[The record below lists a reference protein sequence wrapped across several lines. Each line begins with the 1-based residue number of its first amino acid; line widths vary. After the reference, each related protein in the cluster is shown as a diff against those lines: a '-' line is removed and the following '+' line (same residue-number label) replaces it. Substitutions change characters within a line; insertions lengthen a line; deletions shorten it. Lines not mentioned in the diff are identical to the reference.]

1 MKAAQLEKY
10 TPKMIN
16 LKLID
21 TPKPKINDNEV
32 LVKVLYA
39 AVNPADIMLIHGE
52 LKLLAPFKFPK
63 TLGCEMVGV
72 VEQVGANVKNF
83 RLGDRV
89 FGGVPLD
96 KPGSFTEYVAL
107 PSSYLAKV
115 PNDYTNEEAA
125 AIPVAALT
133 VMQVMDLLKP
143 TPGNT
148 IFISGG
154 TGAVGMI
161 AIPIAKDFGLKVIVS
176 GNEKNK
182 EKVIKLGA
190 SQFINYKTEDF
201 SKILHNV
208 DYVLDTVGNETLD
221 KAFEIIKPGGHI
233 ISLKGI
239 PNGAYAQRMNL
250 PWYKKPLFKA
260 AGNILDSKAKK
271 KNAKYDF
278 IFVQPNGKQLEAATK
293 ILEENNIHPYIDKI
307 YDLDNINDALKKV
320 AQGSS
325 NGKTLIKVSE

>member
-10 TPKMIN
+10 TPKTID
-16 LKLID
+16 LKLVDI
-21 TPKPKINDNEV
+21 PKPKINDNEV
-32 LVKVLYA
+32 LVRVLYA
-39 AVNPADIMLIHGE
+39 AVNPADVMIVHGE

-63 TLGCEMVGV
+63 TLGCEMVGI
-72 VEQVGANVKNF
+72 VEKVGSNVTRFKV
-83 RLGDRV
+83 GDRV
-89 FGGVPLD
+89 FSGVPLD
-96 KPGSFTEYVAL
+96 KPGSFTEYVAV
-107 PSSYLAKV
+107 PSSNLAKI
-115 PNDYTNEEAA
+115 PDSYTNEEAA

-133 VMQVMDLLKP
+133 VMQVMELLKP
-143 TPGNT
+143 VKGNT

-182 EKVIKLGA
+182 DKVMKLGA

-221 KAFEIIKPGGHI
+221 KAFEIIKPGGHVV
-233 ISLKGI
+233 SLKGI
-239 PNGAYAQRMNL
+239 PNGAYAKRMNL
-250 PWYKKPLFKA
+250 PWYKKLLFKA
-260 AGNILDSKAKK
+260 AGSILDSKAKK
-271 KNAKYDF
+271 KSAKYDF
-278 IFVQPNGKQLEAATK
+278 IFVQPNGKQLEAAAK
-293 ILEENNIHPYIDKI
+293 ILEANDIHPYIDKV
-307 YDLDNINDALKKV
+307 YDLDDVNEALTKV
-320 AQGSS
+320 SKGSS